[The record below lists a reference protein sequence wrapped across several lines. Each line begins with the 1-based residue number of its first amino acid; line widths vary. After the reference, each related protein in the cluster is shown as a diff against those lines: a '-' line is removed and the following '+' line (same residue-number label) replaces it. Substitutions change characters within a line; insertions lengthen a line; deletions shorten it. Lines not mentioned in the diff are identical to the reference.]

1 MYTPKTKTIFI
12 WIQQT
17 HPVLKTEL
25 KPQVAQPS
33 IAVPVK
39 VKDEPMDE
47 EYEKASAT
55 LENIK
60 DEPDTAAVSFTSDFL
75 PFIYFF

>member
-1 MYTPKTKTIFI
+1 MEIYTPKSKTIFI
-12 WIQQT
+12 LTQQT
-17 HPVLKTEL
+17 NPKTEL

-33 IAVPVK
+33 IAIPVK

-60 DEPDTAAVSFTSDFL
+60 DEPDTAAVSFTLFYL
-75 PFIYFF
+75 VI